1 MTCIT
6 SSTVPKG
13 VTVFSFPLKNNRR
26 SAVYEYLS
34 DETYCREAS
43 ETAGK
48 ETTQPARRAESAVSP
63 EEEMKATS
71 KLGEARE
78 KKRTWACRV
87 GWGGREGSE
96 KV

>member
-1 MTCIT
+1 M
-6 SSTVPKG
+6 
-13 VTVFSFPLKNNRR
+13 
-26 SAVYEYLS
+26 S

-78 KKRTWACRV
+78 KKRTWACWV
-87 GWGGREGSE
+87 GVLGGKGQRRCAVVVRWCG
-96 KV
+96 VDLIQ